1 MRLGSHWLNLASCLR
16 VITKLY
22 QFRLRRN
29 DILALVKSQECNEDT
44 LMAKRLN
51 LEPHQSVENL
61 FKLYRQTSDPIERTR
76 YQIIWL
82 LAQGKRTEDVASVT
96 GYCRNS
102 IYRLVRR
109 YNQLGVNGMKDERHQ
124 HPGGKPILNEI
135 EQAQLL
141 QVLQNPPADGGL
153 WNSRKVA
160 DWMSD
165 LLDRPV
171 SIQRGWD
178 YLRALEMRLR
188 VPRPEH

>member
-1 MRLGSHWLNLASCLR
+1 MP
-16 VITKLY
+16 
-22 QFRLRRN
+22 
-29 DILALVKSQECNEDT
+29 
-44 LMAKRLN
+44 KRLK
-51 LEPHQSVENL
+51 LEPHQTPSEL
-61 FKLYRQTSDPIERTR
+61 SKLYRQASDPIERTR

-82 LAQGKRTEDVASVT
+82 LARGRGTEDVASVT

-109 YNQLGVNGMKDERHQ
+109 YNQLGVDGMKDQRHQ

-165 LLDRPV
+165 LLERPV

-178 YLRALEMRLR
+178 YLRALELRLR
-188 VPRPEH
+188 VPRPEHDLAED

>member
-1 MRLGSHWLNLASCLR
+1 
-16 VITKLY
+16 
-22 QFRLRRN
+22 
-29 DILALVKSQECNEDT
+29 
-44 LMAKRLN
+44 MAKRLN

-188 VPRPEH
+188 VPRPEHDLADPDVQEAWKKNSICGYNKS